1 MNYFAKGILT
11 AASLAAVLSLPV
23 VGQAG
28 QAPSS
33 KQVKE
38 KDLEPV
44 GCDNR
49 APRVTAVKLAA
60 PISNT
65 VDFSGSN
72 GALDPVPLLEAKIF
86 VGGKK
91 NSCVIAHF
99 SAQVNT
105 GDNLIVFQASI
116 DDTGV
121 MEGHGLLPDEIRS
134 PQLTTPIVMDRG
146 TVFSAARPDIN
157 VPTLAS
163 YNFFQIVKPGLH
175 TVKIKWAGCCSADPA
190 SVSAETLAAVL
201 TLEYRGQLTK
211 QEDDDD

>member
-1 MNYFAKGILT
+1 MSYYGAWITLVSALLLLALITNHAALAAPKKRRNWMNYFAKGILT

-86 VGGKK
+86 VGG
-91 NSCVIAHF
+91 
-99 SAQVNT
+99 
-105 GDNLIVFQASI
+105 
-116 DDTGV
+116 
-121 MEGHGLLPDEIRS
+121 
-134 PQLTTPIVMDRG
+134 
-146 TVFSAARPDIN
+146 
-157 VPTLAS
+157 
-163 YNFFQIVKPGLH
+163 
-175 TVKIKWAGCCSADPA
+175 
-190 SVSAETLAAVL
+190 
-201 TLEYRGQLTK
+201 
-211 QEDDDD
+211 